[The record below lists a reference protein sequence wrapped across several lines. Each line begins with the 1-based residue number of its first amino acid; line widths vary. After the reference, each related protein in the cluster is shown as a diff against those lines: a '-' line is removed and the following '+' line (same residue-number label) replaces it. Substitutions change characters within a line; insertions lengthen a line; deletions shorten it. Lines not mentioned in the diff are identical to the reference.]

1 MADKP
6 GELPQEQIAPQT
18 GSQQTAPESSEPYFS
33 YKYADGKEEVYRT
46 KDELSKAYRD
56 SFLRQSDYTRK
67 TQEIAQTKKQIEDE
81 RKQHE
86 DEKKQFAKM
95 KQQYDEWDR
104 LLKTRPDL
112 YSQLERVASAPPDP
126 SAVFERS
133 RGYVDE
139 KYTALEQQLAE
150 MKAAMEKDRTQKELN
165 DIFTEFHGKYEDFDE
180 GPIMERLELLS
191 SGETK
196 PLIDALYWATK
207 GQMTP
212 DQQAKIEEKVI
223 GNLQKKKSA
232 GMVSAKGTGPAPSKK
247 SYRNLDEARKAA
259 FEDAGIGM

>member
-18 GSQQTAPESSEPYFS
+18 DSQTAPDSSEPYFS

-67 TQEIAQTKKQIEDE
+67 TQEVAQTKKQIEEE
-81 RKQHE
+81 RKAHE
-86 DEKKQFAKM
+86 EEKKQFAKI

-126 SAVFERS
+126 SAIYDRS
-133 RGYVDE
+133 KGYVDE
-139 KYTALEQQLAE
+139 KYQTLEQQVAE
-150 MKAAMEKDRTQKELN
+150 MKAQLEKDRTQKELN
-165 DIFTEFHGKYEDFDE
+165 DTFAEFKTKYEDFDE
-180 GPIMERLELLS
+180 GPIMERLELLAN
-191 SGETK
+191 GETK
-196 PLIDALYWATK
+196 PLIDLLYWATK
-207 GQMTP
+207 GQMSP
-212 DQQAKIEEKVI
+212 EKEAQIEEKI
-223 GNLQKKKSA
+223 AGNLQKKKSA
-232 GMVSAKGTGPAPSKK
+232 GLVSAKGTGPSPSKK
-247 SYRNLDEARKAA
+247 NYRTLDEGRKAA
-259 FEDAGIGM
+259 YEDAGIAL